1 MRRYSELIT
10 LPTLK
15 ERFEYL
21 KLEGAVGRDT
31 FGFDRW
37 LNQVLYSSKEWKAV
51 RNMILVR
58 DNSCELAIPDRPIF
72 GKVYIH
78 HMNPITKE
86 DILNRSDF
94 IFNPDYLVCCSFDIH
109 NAIHYGDD
117 SKIMI
122 QDYVPRTPNDTC
134 PWRNYG

>member
-51 RNMILVR
+51 RNRILVR
-58 DNSCELAIPDRPIF
+58 DSSCELAIPDRPIF

-94 IFNPDYLVCCSFDIH
+94 IFNPDYLVCCSFDMH